1 MAILD
6 SKRCKLISAAKGL
19 LWKLGYES
27 MSPRKILSESGAGQG
42 SLYHHFKGK
51 KHLAAVALEETATE
65 MCADA
70 DRMFDESTPPLTR
83 LRRYLEAERDGMTGC
98 QLGRF
103 ANEQSI
109 HDRVLR
115 KPIERYFQY
124 VHRHV
129 VLALQEAKQ
138 RGDIP
143 KTVNVESLAVSLLA
157 TVQGGYTLSR
167 IYQDGAYVQHAT
179 RGAWRTLQSLRT

>member
-1 MAILD
+1 MGVLD

-27 MSPRKILSESGAGQG
+27 MSPRKVLEVSGAGQG

-51 KHLAAVALEETATE
+51 KHLAAVALEEISTN

-70 DRMFDESTPPLTR
+70 DRMFDESAPPFTR
-83 LRRYLEAERDGMTGC
+83 LRRFLEAERDGMTGC

-109 HDRVLR
+109 HDRTLR
-115 KPIERYFQY
+115 KPIERYFQH

-129 VLALQEAKQ
+129 VLALQGAKR
-138 RGDIP
+138 RGDLP
-143 KTVNVESLAVSLLA
+143 KTVNVDSLAASLLA
-157 TVQGGYTLSR
+157 TVQGGYVLSR
-167 IYQDGAYVQHAT
+167 IYQDGAYVRHAT
-179 RGAWRTLQSLRT
+179 HGAWRTLQSLRT

>member
-1 MAILD
+1 MAVLD

-27 MSPRKILSESGAGQG
+27 MSPRKVLEASGAGQG
-42 SLYHHFKGK
+42 SLYHHFEGK
-51 KHLAAVALEETATE
+51 KHLAAVALEEIAAE

-70 DRMFDESTPPLTR
+70 DRIFDPSVPPLTR
-83 LRRYLEAERDGMTGC
+83 LRRFLDAERDGMAGC
-98 QLGRF
+98 RLGRF

-109 HDRVLR
+109 HDRALR
-115 KPIERYFQY
+115 KPIERYFRH

-129 VLALQEAKQ
+129 VLTLKEAK
-138 RGDIP
+138 RCGDLP
-143 KTVNVESLAVSLLA
+143 KTVNVDSFAVSLLA

-167 IYQDGAYVQHAT
+167 IYQDGAYIRHAT